1 MKNKYIEIGFLAI
14 SLLYIDLF
22 CGAGGTSTGV
32 EMAKVHGEKC
42 AKVIACVNHDQNAI
56 ASHAE
61 NHPESLHF
69 TEDIRTL
76 ELSPLA
82 EYASKMRKE
91 YPFAKLVLWASL
103 ECTNFSKAKGGLARD
118 ADSRT
123 LAEHLD
129 RYIIA
134 LNPDSVQI
142 ENVEEFMSWGD
153 IDEKGKPISKDKGR
167 LYQRWVEH
175 IKGFGYSFDYKILN
189 SADFGALTSRKRF
202 FAQFNKPEFP
212 IVWPEATHSKNPST
226 GLFESLEKWRPVKE
240 VLDFDDKGESIFTRK
255 KPLVEATLERIYHG
269 LIKFVAGGKEKWLLK
284 YNSVN
289 GKTRV
294 HIPPSVDDPCPTV
307 SCQGRLGVVSAN
319 FLAQYN
325 SGNAEHRVKS
335 VDEACNA
342 VTTNNRFAKVECNF
356 LSKYFSGKPEH
367 KNITVEGPSGTIK
380 TKDSHALV
388 QPKFLQAYYG
398 NGYTSSVELPSPTVT
413 TGDRFSIVSPKYLV
427 SYNYKDEPKD
437 LDQPY
442 PTVLTKDRFGLI
454 QTSFIDQ
461 QFGNSKPS
469 SVDTVLGAITVNP
482 KYAKVS
488 TFIMNQYSG
497 GGQTS
502 DIENPA
508 PTILATPKQNLITC
522 ENWIMNT
529 NFKNIGS
536 NIHEPAPTVT
546 ANRKWHYLMDAQY
559 SRIGNSIDQPCFT
572 LIARMDKTPPYLVEI
587 SKSQELLPFIKKEGN
602 LIVYEIYNDDSPMM
616 KKIKEFMAH
625 YGLMDIKMRMLKI
638 QELKEIMG
646 FPKDYVLIGTQADQ
660 KKFIG
665 NAVEVTMARKI
676 CEATANRLF
685 KIRKAA

>member
-1 MKNKYIEIGFLAI
+1 MNNKYIKLGALAI
-14 SLLYIDLF
+14 TLLYVDLF

-32 EMAKVHGEKC
+32 ESAQVHGEKC
-42 AKVIACVNHDQNAI
+42 AKVIACVNHDANAI
-56 ASHAE
+56 ASHSE

-76 ELSPLA
+76 QLSPLVD
-82 EYASKMRKE
+82 YARRMKKE

-134 LNPDSVQI
+134 LNPDSIQI

-153 IDEKGKPISKDKGR
+153 LDEKGKPVSKDKGR
-167 LYQRWVEH
+167 RYEEWVDH
-175 IKGFGYSFDYKILN
+175 IKTFGYNYDYRILN

-202 FAQFNKPEFP
+202 FAQFNNAAFP
-212 IVWPEATHSKNPST
+212 IVWPKPTHSKNPVS

-240 VLDFDDKGESIFTRK
+240 VLDFSDEGESIFTRK

-269 LIKFVAGGKEKWLLK
+269 LIKFVAGGKDKWILK
-284 YNSVN
+284 YNSIN

-294 HIPPSVDDPCPTV
+294 HIPPSIEDPCPTV

-325 SGNAEHRVKS
+325 SGNPEHRVKS
-335 VDEACNA
+335 VEEACNA

-356 LSKYFSGKPEH
+356 LSKYYSGHPEH
-367 KNITVEGPSGTIK
+367 KNITVNGPSGTIK

-398 NGYTSSVELPSPTVT
+398 NGFTSSVESPSPTVT
-413 TGDRFSIVSPKYLV
+413 TGDRFSLV
-427 SYNYKDEPKD
+427 TS
-437 LDQPY
+437 
-442 PTVLTKDRFGLI
+442 
-454 QTSFIDQ
+454 SFIDQ

-469 SVDTVLGAITVNP
+469 SIETVLGAITTNP
-482 KYAKVS
+482 KYAKVHA
-488 TFIMNQYSG
+488 
-497 GGQTS
+497 
-502 DIENPA
+502 EW
-508 PTILATPKQNLITC
+508 IL
-522 ENWIMNT
+522 NT

-536 NIHEPAPTVT
+536 AIDDPAPTIT

-587 SKSQELLPFIKKEGN
+587 SDSNNLHSFMKIDGN
-602 LIVYEIYNDDSPMM
+602 VIIYEIYEDDSPMM
-616 KKIKEFMAH
+616 QKIKEFMAH

-676 CEATANRLF
+676 CEATAGRLF
-685 KIRKAA
+685 ESRKAA